1 MKYWDRVTSLF
12 VLLLLGAVTGLAGCA
27 TTGIERSAKATSTM
41 RAVEADFRQ
50 VPVQVDATS
59 AALNELIRPG
69 QVDVKRAY
77 DNYAEKVSA
86 MQKLGN
92 KLDAHSAEMKAR
104 GRDYFE
110 EWEKQGGSYSN
121 PQIRELSE
129 QRRADLSQAYSHVSE
144 ASIGARA
151 SLDAYLADLKEIQSY
166 LSNDLTPKGLQAIS
180 PVARTAMQ
188 DGDKLK
194 DSVQPVLAAI
204 DAAKSEMARGGAPL
218 PAPETPAYRGG
229 APLPAPEAPAYQGV
243 APLPVPETTDSG
255 RQPMM

>member
-1 MKYWDRVTSLF
+1 MKCLDRFAVFLVLLF
-12 VLLLLGAVTGLAGCA
+12 VGAVTCLGGCS
-27 TTGIERSAKATSTM
+27 TTGIERSARATSTM
-41 RAVEADFRQ
+41 RAVEGDFRQ

-77 DNYAEKVSA
+77 DSYAEKVSA

-129 QRRADLSQAYSHVSE
+129 QRRADLSQAYSRVSE

-151 SLDAYLADLKEIQSY
+151 SLDTYLADLKEIQSY
-166 LSNDLTPKGLQAIS
+166 LSNDLTPKGLQAIA
-180 PVARTAMQ
+180 PIARTAMQ
-188 DGDKLK
+188 DGDRLK

-204 DAAKSEMARGGAPL
+204 DAAKSGMARGGVPL
-218 PAPETPAYRGG
+218 PAPQ
-229 APLPAPEAPAYQGV
+229 APDNQGSMPAPEAPDTQGGV
-243 APLPVPETTDSG
+243 SAPEAPDSG
-255 RQPMM
+255 R